1 MEENHALSPATS
13 TAPVSFAA
21 SCDRIVTGI
30 EPERVLCNYSQS
42 VVSDLPDASSASNE
56 TQAKELSR
64 PSVSVVIPTYN
75 RRVILEKALLALAKQ
90 TLAADDFEVIVIDD
104 GSTDGTAEMIEKL
117 TVPYHLVYRRQKRG
131 GPASARNHGLRLAR
145 ADLIVFID
153 SDIVVCE
160 EFLAAH
166 KAAHAEPGVI
176 GHGPVIHTDNLD
188 DPTSA
193 TMKIT
198 DISRAF
204 FATGNASI
212 RKQHVFEAGLFDED
226 FVEYGWE
233 DLELGIR
240 LRRLGLKAV
249 QVPEAKG
256 YHYKKRLTVDDVP
269 NWCQRELERG
279 HTAVIFYR
287 KVPTFRV
294 RMMTN
299 ITPVAFGLDRLL
311 TVGNWPG
318 RQTTQ
323 KLLRWLEN
331 RGHHLAL
338 RFVVRIITHHAYMNG
353 IREALRNETAES
365 PT

>member
-1 MEENHALSPATS
+1 MSSFIYCLLRASDCDKMVLSIHQRWYTLNIKKRWWLILRDAGRGRSDEQTMRSEP
-13 TAPVSFAA
+13 PV
-21 SCDRIVTGI
+21 
-30 EPERVLCNYSQS
+30 LS
-42 VVSDLPDASSASNE
+42 VI
-56 TQAKELSR
+56 
-64 PSVSVVIPTYN
+64 IPTYN
-75 RRVILEKALLALAKQ
+75 RKVILKKALLALTKQ
-90 TLAADDFEVIVIDD
+90 TLPPDRYEVIVIDD
-104 GSTDGTAEMIEKL
+104 GSTDGTDDMIQSL
-117 TVPYHLVYRRQKRG
+117 TVPYSLVFRRQERT
-131 GPASARNHGLRLAR
+131 GPAGARNHGLRLAQ

-153 SDIVVCE
+153 SDIVVSE

-166 KAAHAEPGVI
+166 LAAHTEPNLI

-212 RKQHVFEAGLFDED
+212 RKQHLFEAGLFDED

-240 LRRLGLKAV
+240 LRQRGLKAV

-256 YHYKKRLTVDDVP
+256 YHYKKRLTVADVP
-269 NWCQRELERG
+269 GWCQRERERG

-294 RMMTN
+294 RMMTL
-299 ITPVAFGLDRLL
+299 ITPVAFALDRLL
-311 TVGNWPG
+311 TLGNWP
-318 RQTTQ
+318 RWKATQ
-323 KLLRWLEN
+323 RLLNWLE
-331 RGHHLAL
+331 RRDHHLTL

-353 IREALRNETAES
+353 IREALRGEVGR
-365 PT
+365 